1 MEEPKVY
8 NGVININKEAG
19 FTSMD
24 VVAKMR
30 GILKMKKIGHTGT
43 LDPAATGVLPVC
55 VGKGTKLVEKFM
67 ADDKVYRAVML
78 LGVTT
83 DSQDMTGE
91 VLTQKEVNVSEKEVL
106 EVIGSFVGGYDQLP
120 PMYSA
125 KKVNGKKL
133 VDLARKGIEVE
144 LKPAPITIYDLKI
157 NYIKVE
163 DGAVY
168 ASFDVKCSKGTYIRK
183 ICDDLGELTGFGA
196 HAVELRRTICGPFK
210 VEDAYTEEELK
221 AMKESGNEDFL
232 VDAVT
237 ALNKMPRL
245 QVNSKTFA
253 AIKQGKKTPVP
264 EGVEYGVKY
273 AAFYE
278 DTLAAILYKND
289 EEDGKTVMR
298 IERMLATDA

>member
-78 LGVTT
+78 LGATT

-106 EVIGSFVGGYDQLP
+106 EAIGSFVGGYDQLP

-144 LKPAPITIYDLKI
+144 RQPRFVNIMAI
-157 NYIKVE
+157 NVEEIKLPRVTMT
-163 DGAVY
+163 VT
-168 ASFDVKCSKGTYIRK
+168 CSKGTYIRTLCHDIGLK
-183 ICDDLGELTGFGA
+183 LGCGA
-196 HAVELRRTICGPFK
+196 AMESLVRTRVGQFRL
-210 VEDAYTEEELK
+210 EDAITLAQLEEFRDQ
-221 AMKESGNEDFL
+221 N
-232 VDAVT
+232 
-237 ALNKMPRL
+237 RL
-245 QVNSKTFA
+245 EEVVKTFS
-253 AIKQGKKTPVP
+253 
-264 EGVEYGVKY
+264 
-273 AAFYE
+273 F
-278 DTLAAILYKND
+278 
-289 EEDGKTVMR
+289 
-298 IERMLATDA
+298 